1 MTEIKTINLS
11 YGVTAELLY
20 GPHQALLARLNA
32 ACRNNERLY
41 YSHWADHM
49 RAIIPTL
56 GQWIFD
62 GDEQAAAFYED
73 YKVAL
78 ALKRV
83 TK

>member
-1 MTEIKTINLS
+1 MNQIKTIHLE
-11 YGVTAELLY
+11 YGITAELLY

-41 YSHWADHM
+41 YSHWADYI
-49 RAIIPTL
+49 RAIAPTL
-56 GQWIFD
+56 GNWIFD
-62 GDEQAAAFYED
+62 NDTQAVAFYED